1 VPVKILS
8 TALFLLSLFLLLPN
22 IRILYTF
29 FVLGKTAELQTI
41 PKPIFRKSWINK
53 SLIGLKII
61 IIAFYFISQF
71 FLLKSRLV
79 MISEIYKKSS
89 INGVFKVDLQGKS
102 LKTIP
107 SHWRYII
114 FEFEGNA
121 VVRDTDYK
129 ADYKEYVLDEKTKE
143 ITINNFKLH
152 YLIQENGD
160 IILTKTFP
168 TGTEEIK
175 LIKQK
180 KEDFELLKRDFNL
193 IQEYPYN
200 R

>member
-1 VPVKILS
+1 
-8 TALFLLSLFLLLPN
+8 
-22 IRILYTF
+22 
-29 FVLGKTAELQTI
+29 
-41 PKPIFRKSWINK
+41 
-53 SLIGLKII
+53 
-61 IIAFYFISQF
+61 
-71 FLLKSRLV
+71 V
-79 MISEIYKKSS
+79 MISQNYKKSS

-107 SHWRYII
+107 SHWQFII
-114 FEFEGNA
+114 FDFEGNA
-121 VVRDTDYK
+121 VIRDTDYK

-152 YLIQENGD
+152 YSIQENGD

-193 IQEYPYN
+193 IQEYPYI